1 MLQAVHQENAAAR
14 ASSIF
19 CRWIREERG
28 GRVSLVVVWMD
39 SAMRC
44 FEQEFVLRPDA
55 EELREGAPEQPG
67 GAGTTRSRRWTSSIE
82 IPSNLS

>member
-1 MLQAVHQENAAAR
+1 MLQAVHQENTAAR

-55 EELREGAPEQPG
+55 EELREGAEEPG
-67 GAGTTRSRRWTSSIE
+67 RAGTNRSRRWTGIIE